1 MATGES
7 PTVKRRRLG
16 MLLRQFRVDAG
27 LTSDPVAAHMDR
39 NESWVS
45 RLERG
50 RTGLRKLDLERLLDL
65 YNVGQDVRAELAVLA
80 KGGRER
86 GWWSKYSGVL
96 SKQYSSYIGFE
107 AEASSLLCYDSLVVN
122 GLLQT
127 EDYAH
132 TVFRVGAPDED
143 LGVIDRRVEVRLSRQ
158 KRLVAE
164 ENPLSLWAVLDE
176 AVLRRVIGGDVKVHV
191 GQLDRLLEAAESS
204 RVRVQVIPFGEASH
218 PGMLSSFTI
227 LEFPND
233 PEMVY
238 IEGLTSDLYEDPPD
252 SERYRVVFD
261 NLRAAAL
268 SEPATIDLIRKVRAE
283 LAA

>member
-16 MLLRQFRVDAG
+16 MLLRRFRADADISG
-27 LTSDPVAAHMDR
+27 DNVAKHMER
-39 NESWVS
+39 NESWIS

-50 RTGLRKLDLERLLDL
+50 RTGIRRHDLDRLLDL
-65 YNVGQDVRAELAVLA
+65 YQVGPDVRTELGELAR
-80 KGGRER
+80 GGRER

-107 AEASSLLCYDSLVVN
+107 AEASRLLIYESLVVH

-127 EDYAH
+127 EDYA
-132 TVFRVGAPDED
+132 RALLRAGAPEESM
-143 LGVIDRRVEVRLSRQ
+143 GVVDRKVEVRLSRQ
-158 KRLVAE
+158 KRLTD
-164 ENPLSLWAVLDE
+164 ENPLSLWVVLDE
-176 AVLRRVIGGDVKVHV
+176 AVLRRVIGGNLPAHL
-191 GQLDRLLEAAESS
+191 GQLDRLIDVAENSS
-204 RVRVQVIPFGEASH
+204 TIRIQAVPFRDSSH

-227 LEFPND
+227 VNFPGD

-238 IEGLTSDLYEDPPD
+238 IEGLTGDLYEDPPE

-268 SEPATIDLIRKVRAE
+268 SDTSTIELIKRVRAE